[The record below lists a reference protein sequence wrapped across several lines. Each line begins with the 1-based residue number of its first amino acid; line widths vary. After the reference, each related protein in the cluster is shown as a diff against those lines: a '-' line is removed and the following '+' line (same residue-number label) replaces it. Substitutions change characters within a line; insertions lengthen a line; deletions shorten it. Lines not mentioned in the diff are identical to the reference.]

1 MTKKRERTSFR
12 DSDFV
17 IPWSFVISTVSTP
30 IKTRAESFVGHTN
43 RSRKEAVP
51 QCLRGRTQGAFFT
64 WFRAG
69 SLLHPSAHYR
79 ASVFQLGDLES
90 EQRSAHPGDWSRPTQ
105 LCQPCFQGDLALGD
119 NTVFR
124 FHSLELPIPIFSLT
138 RATCQL
144 GGHGYSAYLL
154 LI

>member
-30 IKTRAESFVGHTN
+30 IKTRAESFVGHMN
-43 RSRKEAVP
+43 RSHNEAP
-51 QCLRGRTQGAFFT
+51 ERLRRRTQGTFFT
-64 WFRAG
+64 WFRTG

-90 EQRSAHPGDWSRPTQ
+90 EQRGADTGEWGRTTQ

-124 FHSLELPIPIFSLT
+124 FHSLELPTPIFSLR

-144 GGHGYSAYLL
+144 ICYGYLVYLL
-154 LI
+154 LV

>member
-17 IPWSFVISTVSTP
+17 ILWAFVTSMVSTL
-30 IKTRAESFVGHTN
+30 IKTSAESLVGHMN
-43 RSRKEAVP
+43 HSHNEAAP
-51 QCLRGRTQGAFFT
+51 ERLRRRTQGAFFT

-79 ASVFQLGDLES
+79 ASIFQLGDLES
-90 EQRSAHPGDWSRPTQ
+90 EQRNADTGDWSRTTQ

-124 FHSLELPIPIFSLT
+124 FHSLELPTRSL
-138 RATCQL
+138 A
-144 GGHGYSAYLL
+144 
-154 LI
+154 

>member
-90 EQRSAHPGDWSRPTQ
+90 EQRSADSGEWGRTTQ

-124 FHSLELPIPIFSLT
+124 FHSLELPTPIFSLT

-144 GGHGYSAYLL
+144 IGYGYFVYLL
-154 LI
+154 LV